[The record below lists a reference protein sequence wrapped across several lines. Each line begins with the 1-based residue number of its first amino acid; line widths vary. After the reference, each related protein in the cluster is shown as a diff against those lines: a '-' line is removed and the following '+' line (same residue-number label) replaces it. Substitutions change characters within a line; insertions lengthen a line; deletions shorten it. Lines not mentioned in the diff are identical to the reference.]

1 MLMYGY
7 SKMSQNKA
15 EQEVNSYLNQAQPE
29 SLAEQNLNQQQPAL
43 NTQDTNTQTTTT
55 STTATAAAFTGSVAL
70 TPQNTKLA
78 WIGRKTLVVGYEDAG
93 KIDIT
98 SGSAELKDGK
108 VVSATA
114 KIDMN
119 SINVIKSG
127 KGSDEDRLTGHLKS
141 PDFFDAEKYPTA
153 ELKITQAK
161 LISEAAGVQNY
172 EFSGTLNMKG
182 VTVAVS
188 FPGKVT
194 FMGNSIKLESETKLY
209 PELVALLKDHT
220 GVIPGGETYEE
231 FSKRIQDALYDVAM
245 HSPYSRIAI
254 VSHGGPMSVLF
265 RDILRKGEITYQNC
279 SFVEISFDAGIF
291 SLVHTEGVTVI
302 S

>member
-1 MLMYGY
+1 MNNKILWGVIALVLIAAGGMYGY

-55 STTATAAAFTGSVAL
+55 STTATAAAFTGSVPL

-153 ELKITQAK
+153 ELQITQAK

-194 FMGNSIKLESETKLY
+194 LMGNSIKLESETKLDRTKWGVNY
-209 PELVALLKDHT
+209 GSSKLADSFIDDFFTLK
-220 GVIPGGETYEE
+220 I
-231 FSKRIQDALYDVAM
+231 
-245 HSPYSRIAI
+245 
-254 VSHGGPMSVLF
+254 SVNAVV
-265 RDILRKGEITYQNC
+265 K
-279 SFVEISFDAGIF
+279 
-291 SLVHTEGVTVI
+291 
-302 S
+302 